1 MTLSFTS
8 KETKLYSEGNN
19 LHIKD
24 FRNISQVIKTKH
36 LSGVKRKKTFNYLEH
51 LAEQNLLLP
60 ELLCLESCFI
70 AL

>member
-1 MTLSFTS
+1 MTLSITS

-19 LHIKD
+19 LHIQD
-24 FRNISQVIKTKH
+24 FRNISQVVKTPFKE
-36 LSGVKRKKTFNYLEH
+36 KIFDYLEH

-60 ELLCLESCFI
+60 ELLCLESCFV